1 VDSANQLLA
10 SNSPMKNIS
19 KASQN
24 YPYIESSI
32 TPKDAGTKIKL
43 KSL

>member
-1 VDSANQLLA
+1 
-10 SNSPMKNIS
+10 MRNIS
-19 KASQN
+19 KAPQN

-32 TPKDAGTKIKL
+32 TPKDAGTKVKL

>member
-1 VDSANQLLA
+1 
-10 SNSPMKNIS
+10 MKNIS
-19 KASQN
+19 KAPQN

-32 TPKDAGTKIKL
+32 TPKDAGTKVKL